1 MTEQR
6 RRFIEIFTGLDRA
19 YGQTESRSKNENGKL
34 EAKSWIEKQQLTEQ
48 KWHDHLDGK
57 EPSLG
62 IIPIKDDNTCTWG
75 AIDIDSY
82 DGFDHKKLIKQIL
95 ENKLP
100 LVVCKSKSGGA
111 HVFLFVAESVKA
123 VDMQMKLTEIA
134 AWLGYGES
142 EIFPKQIELNPKGT
156 GNFLNLPYNHPEY
169 PTRYALDDEGNALDN
184 LDMFITHYESK
195 VVSNLGMVVIKKKE
209 RENTDWKGAPPCL
222 VTLASRGFAQG
233 SRNECLFQ
241 VGIYLRQRF
250 QDTEL
255 EQKLDE
261 YNLKYF
267 HPPLPS
273 KEVQTLLNQVSDK
286 KNYFYRCKLPV
297 FKDVCEEMKCKN
309 TKFGIGKGTTSSI
322 VSLKKFVSDD
332 PMFEVTHNGK
342 VLVID
347 GDTLAEFPR
356 YRRAC
361 VKQINESPQPIRG
374 DAWADKVQSLF
385 DDPGFEEVIM
395 PGEVSSNGQFLSYL
409 QIFIE
414 NNGGAKDRQDMLQ
427 GMVYEEKNNY
437 LFKPQAFRDFLKTKR
452 FNKLSDVGQFKVF
465 SDFKGTA
472 EKLRI
477 NDKVTHIWKIPTTVN
492 DAEYIVK
499 SKDFKEEEPY

>member
-1 MTEQR
+1 M
-6 RRFIEIFTGLDRA
+6 
-19 YGQTESRSKNENGKL
+19 
-34 EAKSWIEKQQLTEQ
+34 
-48 KWHDHLDGK
+48 
-57 EPSLG
+57 
-62 IIPIKDDNTCTWG
+62 
-75 AIDIDSY
+75 
-82 DGFDHKKLIKQIL
+82 
-95 ENKLP
+95 
-100 LVVCKSKSGGA
+100 
-111 HVFLFVAESVKA
+111 VA
-123 VDMQMKLTEIA
+123 
-134 AWLGYGES
+134 
-142 EIFPKQIELNPKGT
+142 
-156 GNFLNLPYNHPEY
+156 
-169 PTRYALDDEGNALDN
+169 
-184 LDMFITHYESK
+184 
-195 VVSNLGMVVIKKKE
+195 IKKKE

-427 GMVYEEKNNY
+427 GMVYEQENNY
-437 LFKPQAFRDFLKTKR
+437 MFKPQAFRDFLKTKR

-499 SKDFKEEEPY
+499 SKDFKEEDPY